1 MITPYFEPR
10 ENVLRKIERY
20 PMEPEMTEYESG
32 ILCGI
37 IREERPKKIVEVGV
51 AAGGTTGII
60 LECLSKLGYECEVHS
75 CDLAEKYY
83 IENERE
89 TGFLVKDRSASF
101 DLRNHTFH
109 LGGYLPEYLDEIGG
123 EIDLAI
129 IDTVH
134 AMPGEILDFL
144 AIYPYMSKGGIVV
157 IHDITYAQY
166 YVRTTCPNSVLMSC
180 IAGDRLESGRDPERP
195 SGYPNIG
202 AIRLNM
208 DTKKYITNAFSALML
223 NWDYLPE
230 SREREIYRNFYRRF
244 YSPQD
249 ILIMDNAFQN
259 NAEWIAGNRLQYE
272 VLERIIYHGDWRKFS
287 ASIKEIPI
295 PKTEYYYVYGHGDI
309 SRKCLKYLLR
319 SGIKITA
326 ILDKNAS
333 EKEEESGIPVV
344 RPDKARLDEIKRN
357 CGFIMVLVS
366 KYDKEIADE
375 LMVMGLEENRD
386 YIRFEKAAQLIANE
400 IVKEM
405 DFLG

>member
-20 PMEPEMTEYESG
+20 PMEPEMTKYESG

-37 IREERPKKIVEVGV
+37 IRQERPKKIVEVGV

-60 LECLSKLGYECEVHS
+60 LECLSKLGYDCEVHS

-83 IENERE
+83 IGNGRE

-101 DLRNHTFH
+101 DLHNHTFH

-134 AMPGEILDFL
+134 AMPGEILDYL
-144 AIYPYMSKGGIVV
+144 AIYPYMSKSGIVV
-157 IHDITYAQY
+157 IHDITYAQH
-166 YVRTTCPNSVLMSC
+166 YVRTSCPNSALMAC
-180 IAGDRLESGRDPERP
+180 ITGDRLESGRDPERT

-202 AIRLNM
+202 AIRLNA
-208 DTKKYITNAFSALML
+208 DTKKYITNVFLALML
-223 NWDYLPE
+223 NWDYLPD

-272 VLERIIYHGDWRKFS
+272 ILERIIYHGDWRKFS
-287 ASIKEIPI
+287 ASIKDIPV
-295 PKTEYYYVYGHGDI
+295 PKRDCYYVYGHGDL

-319 SGIKITA
+319 SGITITA
-326 ILDKNAS
+326 ILDKNAA
-333 EKEEESGIPVV
+333 EKEEEYGIPVI
-344 RPDKARLDEIKRN
+344 RPDKAWLDEIKRN

-366 KYDKEIADE
+366 KYDKEVAGE
-375 LMVMGLEENRD
+375 LMAMGLEENRD
-386 YIRFEKAAQLIANE
+386 FIRFEKTAQLIADE

>member
-1 MITPYFEPR
+1 MITPYYEPR
-10 ENVLRKIERY
+10 ENILRKIERY

-60 LECLSKLGYECEVHS
+60 LECLSRLGCDCEVHS

-83 IENERE
+83 VDSERE
-89 TGFLVKDRSASF
+89 TGFLVKDRSAFF
-101 DLRNHTFH
+101 DFHNHTFH

-123 EIDLAI
+123 EIDLTI

-144 AIYPYMSKGGIVV
+144 AIYPYMSKSGIVV
-157 IHDITYAQY
+157 IHDISYAQY
-166 YVRTTCPNSVLMSC
+166 YVRTTCPNSVLMAS
-180 IAGDRLESGRDPERP
+180 IVGERLESGRDSKRP
-195 SGYPNIG
+195 SEYPNIG
-202 AIRLNM
+202 LIRLNA
-208 DTKKYITNAFSALML
+208 DTKKHISNVFSALML

-230 SREREIYRNFYRRF
+230 TREREIYRNFYMRF

-249 ILIMDNAFQN
+249 ILMMDNAFQN
-259 NAEWIAGNRLQYE
+259 NTEWIAVNRVQYE
-272 VLERIIYHGDWRKFS
+272 VMERIIYHGEWRKFS
-287 ASIKEIPI
+287 ASIKNIPI
-295 PKTEYYYVYGHGDI
+295 PKAEYYYVYGHGNV
-309 SRKCLKYLLR
+309 SRRCLRYLLR

-333 EKEEESGIPVV
+333 EKEDERGIPVI
-344 RPDKARLDEIKRN
+344 RLDKERLNEIK
-357 CGFIMVLVS
+357 CSCSLIMILVS
-366 KYDKEIADE
+366 KYDKEIVGE
-375 LMVMGLEENRD
+375 LTAMGLEED
-386 YIRFEKAAQLIANE
+386 KDFIRFEKTAQIIADE
-400 IVKEM
+400 IMKEM